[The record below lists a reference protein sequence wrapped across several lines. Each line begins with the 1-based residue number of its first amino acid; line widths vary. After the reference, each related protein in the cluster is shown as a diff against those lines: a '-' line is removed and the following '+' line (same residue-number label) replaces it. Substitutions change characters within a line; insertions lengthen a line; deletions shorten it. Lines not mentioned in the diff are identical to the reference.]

1 VRQAQHQHGDDGHRR
16 FVRRRESWPWKGVGA
31 PSAGEPD
38 PTVLADHQLQQRQ
51 LPARALL
58 GAVGGERQPFGTG
71 DPVQEPGNVR
81 RELWDAAAAV
91 PDHRPEELPDHGHG
105 VAAGEEL
112 DQGLLGGGLG
122 LGQQVEVTELALLRS
137 DGVVVGHPPKL
148 GGHVGPAA
156 PPALDDGPHLL
167 VAEPDIGA
175 VAAAVVDV
183 VDHVRRIGAGRDVHE
198 QAAPARPVG
207 VGVGDLVAAHHQ
219 RRADLVVRQIEPGAH
234 PEDIAQALGMTRA
247 AVYSWLAKYRQG
259 GLEALRARPVPGRPP
274 TLSGAQ
280 LARLYHLVV
289 GNDPRQLRFAFA
301 LWTRAM
307 IRELIR
313 PEFGVRLS
321 EVSVGRLLRKLGL
334 SPQRPL
340 YRAYQQNPEA
350 VARWKAE
357 TYPQIRA
364 EAAATGGTVYFAD
377 EAGVRSDYH
386 AGTTW
391 APVGKTPMVAATGDR
406 LRST

>member
-1 VRQAQHQHGDDGHRR
+1 MREDDGR
-16 FVRRRESWPWKGVGA
+16 K
-31 PSAGEPD
+31 
-38 PTVLADHQLQQRQ
+38 LDHKTLEQLRI
-51 LPARALL
+51 RA
-58 GAVGGERQPFGTG
+58 
-71 DPVQEPGNVR
+71 
-81 RELWDAAAAV
+81 
-91 PDHRPEELPDHGHG
+91 
-105 VAAGEEL
+105 
-112 DQGLLGGGLG
+112 
-122 LGQQVEVTELALLRS
+122 
-137 DGVVVGHPPKL
+137 
-148 GGHVGPAA
+148 
-156 PPALDDGPHLL
+156 
-167 VAEPDIGA
+167 
-175 VAAAVVDV
+175 
-183 VDHVRRIGAGRDVHE
+183 
-198 QAAPARPVG
+198 
-207 VGVGDLVAAHHQ
+207 
-219 RRADLVVRQIEPGAH
+219 VRQIEQGAH

-259 GLEALRARPVPGRPP
+259 GLEALRAKPVPGRPP

-289 GNDPRQLRFAFA
+289 GNDPRQLRFTFA

-313 PEFGVRLS
+313 REFGVRLS

-357 TYPQIRA
+357 TYPKIRA

-391 APVGKTPMVAATGDR
+391 APVGKTPVVAATGDR
-406 LRST
+406 FAVNLISAVSAKGALRFAAYEGNLNAVMFLDFCRRLLADATGPVFLVLDGHPVHRSNAVKQFAAASDGRLRLCFLPGYAPELNPDEWVWKHVKHDRIGRVGVSSPDDLKAKALAALHRLQKLPHIVQGFFRDQNLRYITT